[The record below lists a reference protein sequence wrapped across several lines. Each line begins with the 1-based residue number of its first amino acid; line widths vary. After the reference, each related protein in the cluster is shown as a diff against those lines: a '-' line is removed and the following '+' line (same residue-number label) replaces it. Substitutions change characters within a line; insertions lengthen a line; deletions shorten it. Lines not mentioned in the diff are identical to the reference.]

1 MMYIEPRAV
10 TRWYHEW
17 LAVLVALLLTVL
29 TVSFVLALMGLDPV
43 TSMKLIFIRPLNSNY
58 GISELLAK
66 ATPLIIVGVALAL
79 GFRAGVWNIGAEGQL
94 VMGGLCGGAVA
105 LVFYGIDG
113 FWVLPLVLVGGA
125 LGGMA
130 WGAIPAFLKVR
141 FNANE
146 ILVSLM
152 LTYVA
157 ILLLSVMVHGPLRDP
172 DGFNFPE
179 SRLFHDAV
187 TLPKLFAV
195 GRGHIGF
202 LFALM
207 LAIAG
212 TWVVKRWHLGFEMR
226 VTGLSP
232 RAAKFAGYSRDRTIW
247 MALLIGGGVSGFA
260 GVVEVTGNIGQLVPN
275 ISPSYGF
282 TAIIVAFLARLY
294 PLAVIPA
301 GLLVAL
307 SYLAGEAAQLSLGVP
322 AASTQVFQGLLL
334 FFLLGTS
341 LIVNYR
347 IRFGRSI

>member
-1 MMYIEPRAV
+1 MIFVEPRVV

-17 LAVLVALLLTVL
+17 LAVLVALILTLLTV
-29 TVSFVLALMGLDPV
+29 SVLLAAIGLDPL
-43 TSMKLIFIRPLNSNY
+43 SSLHRIFIKPLNSVY

-66 ATPLIIVGVALAL
+66 ATPLITIGVALAL

-105 LVFYGIDG
+105 LAFWGVDG
-113 FWVLPLVLVGGA
+113 FWVMPLVL
-125 LGGMA
+125 LGGTIGGLF
-130 WGAIPAFLKVR
+130 WGAITAFLKVR

-179 SRLFHDAV
+179 SRLFHDAA
-187 TLPKLFAV
+187 TLPKLFSA
-195 GRGHIGF
+195 GRGHLGF
-202 LFALM
+202 LFAIAF
-207 LAIAG
+207 AIVG

-226 VTGLSP
+226 VTGLS
-232 RAAKFAGYSRDRTIW
+232 ASASKFAGYSRDRTVW
-247 MALLIGGGVSGFA
+247 MALLMGGAISGFA
-260 GVVEVTGNIGQLVPN
+260 GVVEVTGNIGQLVPT

-282 TAIIVAFLARLY
+282 TAIIVAFLARLH

-322 AASTQVFQGLLL
+322 SASTQVFQGLLL

-341 LIVNYR
+341 LFVNYR
-347 IRFGRSI
+347 VRLGQVA

>member
-1 MMYIEPRAV
+1 MIYIEPRAV

-17 LAVLVALLLTVL
+17 LAILVALLLTIL

-79 GFRAGVWNIGAEGQL
+79 SFRAGVWNIGAEGQL

-105 LVFYGIDG
+105 LVFYGVDG

-125 LGGMA
+125 IGGMA

-157 ILLLSVMVHGPLRDP
+157 ILLLGVMVHGPLRDP

-202 LFALM
+202 LFALV

-232 RAAKFAGYSRDRTIW
+232 RAAKFAGYSRDRTVW

-307 SYLAGEAAQLSLGVP
+307 SYLAGEAAQLSLGIP

>member
-1 MMYIEPRAV
+1 MIFVEPRAV
-10 TRWYHEW
+10 TRLYHEW
-17 LAVLVALLLTVL
+17 LAVLVALILTLLTASVL
-29 TVSFVLALMGLDPV
+29 LAAIGLDPL
-43 TSMKLIFIRPLNSNY
+43 SSLHRIFIKPLNSVY

-66 ATPLIIVGVALAL
+66 ATPLITIGVALAL

-105 LVFYGIDG
+105 LAFWGVDG
-113 FWVLPLVLVGGA
+113 FWVMPLVL
-125 LGGMA
+125 LGGTIGGLF

-179 SRLFHDAV
+179 SRLFHDAA
-187 TLPKLFAV
+187 TLPKLFSA
-195 GRGHIGF
+195 GRGHLGF
-202 LFALM
+202 VF
-207 LAIAG
+207 AIAFAIVG

-226 VTGLSP
+226 VTGLSAS
-232 RAAKFAGYSRDRTIW
+232 AAKFAGYSRDRTVW
-247 MALLIGGGVSGFA
+247 MALLMGGAISGFA
-260 GVVEVTGNIGQLVPN
+260 GVVEVTGNIGQLVPT

-282 TAIIVAFLARLY
+282 TAIIVAFLARLH

-341 LIVNYR
+341 LFVNYR
-347 IRFGRSI
+347 VRLGQVA

>member
-1 MMYIEPRAV
+1 M
-10 TRWYHEW
+10 
-17 LAVLVALLLTVL
+17 
-29 TVSFVLALMGLDPV
+29 
-43 TSMKLIFIRPLNSNY
+43 
-58 GISELLAK
+58 
-66 ATPLIIVGVALAL
+66 
-79 GFRAGVWNIGAEGQL
+79 
-94 VMGGLCGGAVA
+94 
-105 LVFYGIDG
+105 
-113 FWVLPLVLVGGA
+113 PLVLLGGTVGG
-125 LGGMA
+125 LL

-179 SRLFHDAV
+179 SRLFHDAA
-187 TLPKLFAV
+187 TLPKLFSA
-195 GRGHIGF
+195 GRGHLGF
-202 LFALM
+202 VF
-207 LAIAG
+207 AIAFAIVG

-226 VTGLSP
+226 VTGLSAS
-232 RAAKFAGYSRDRTIW
+232 AAKFAGYSRDRTVW
-247 MALLIGGGVSGFA
+247 MALLMGGAISGFA
-260 GVVEVTGNIGQLVPN
+260 GVVEVTGNIGQLVPT

-282 TAIIVAFLARLY
+282 TAIIVAFLARLH

-341 LIVNYR
+341 LFVNYR
-347 IRFGRSI
+347 VRLGQVA

>member
-1 MMYIEPRAV
+1 VIFVEPRAV
-10 TRWYHEW
+10 THWYHEW
-17 LAVLVALLLTVL
+17 LAVLVALILTLLTASVL
-29 TVSFVLALMGLDPV
+29 LAAIGLDPL
-43 TSMKLIFIRPLNSNY
+43 SSLHRIFIKPLNSVY

-66 ATPLIIVGVALAL
+66 ATPLITIGVALAL

-105 LVFYGIDG
+105 LAFWGVDG
-113 FWVLPLVLVGGA
+113 FWVMPLVL
-125 LGGMA
+125 LGGTIGGLF

-179 SRLFHDAV
+179 SRLFHDAA
-187 TLPKLFAV
+187 TLPKLFSA
-195 GRGHIGF
+195 GRGHLGF
-202 LFALM
+202 VF
-207 LAIAG
+207 AIAFAIVG

-226 VTGLSP
+226 VTGLSAS
-232 RAAKFAGYSRDRTIW
+232 AAKFAGYSRDRTVW
-247 MALLIGGGVSGFA
+247 MALLMGGAISGFA
-260 GVVEVTGNIGQLVPN
+260 GVVEVTGNIGQLVPT

-282 TAIIVAFLARLY
+282 TAIIVAFLARLH

-341 LIVNYR
+341 LFVNYR
-347 IRFGRSI
+347 VRLGQVA

>member
-1 MMYIEPRAV
+1 MIFVEPRAV

-17 LAVLVALLLTVL
+17 LAVLVALILTLLTV
-29 TVSFVLALMGLDPV
+29 SVLLAAIGLDPL
-43 TSMKLIFIRPLNSNY
+43 SSLHRIFIKPLNSVY

-66 ATPLIIVGVALAL
+66 ATPLITIGVALAL

-105 LVFYGIDG
+105 LAFWGVDG
-113 FWVLPLVLVGGA
+113 FWVMPLVL
-125 LGGMA
+125 LGGTIGGLF
-130 WGAIPAFLKVR
+130 WGAITAFLKVR

-179 SRLFHDAV
+179 SRLFHDAA
-187 TLPKLFAV
+187 TLPKLFSA
-195 GRGHIGF
+195 GRGHLGF
-202 LFALM
+202 VF
-207 LAIAG
+207 AIAFAIVG

-226 VTGLSP
+226 VTGLSAS
-232 RAAKFAGYSRDRTIW
+232 AAKFAGYSRDRTVW
-247 MALLIGGGVSGFA
+247 MALLMGGAISGFA
-260 GVVEVTGNIGQLVPN
+260 GVVEVTGNIGQLVPT

-282 TAIIVAFLARLY
+282 TAIIVAFLARLH

-322 AASTQVFQGLLL
+322 SASTQVFQGLLL

-341 LIVNYR
+341 LFVNYR
-347 IRFGRSI
+347 VRLGQVA

>member
-1 MMYIEPRAV
+1 M
-10 TRWYHEW
+10 
-17 LAVLVALLLTVL
+17 VALILTLLTASVL
-29 TVSFVLALMGLDPV
+29 LIVIGLDPL
-43 TSMKLIFIRPLNSNY
+43 SSLHRIFIKPLNSVY

-66 ATPLIIVGVALAL
+66 ATPLITIGVALAL

-105 LVFYGIDG
+105 LAFWGVDG
-113 FWVLPLVLVGGA
+113 FWVMPLVL
-125 LGGMA
+125 LGGTIGGLF

-179 SRLFHDAV
+179 SRLFHDAA
-187 TLPKLFAV
+187 TLPKLFSA
-195 GRGHIGF
+195 GRGHLGF
-202 LFALM
+202 VF
-207 LAIAG
+207 AIAFAIVG

-226 VTGLSP
+226 VTGLSAS
-232 RAAKFAGYSRDRTIW
+232 AAKFAGYSRDRTVW
-247 MALLIGGGVSGFA
+247 MALLMGGAISGFA
-260 GVVEVTGNIGQLVPN
+260 GVVEVTGNIGQLVPT

-282 TAIIVAFLARLY
+282 TAIIVAFLARLH

-341 LIVNYR
+341 LFVNYR
-347 IRFGRSI
+347 VRLGQVA

>member
-1 MMYIEPRAV
+1 MIFVEPRAV

-17 LAVLVALLLTVL
+17 LAVLVALILTLLTV
-29 TVSFVLALMGLDPV
+29 SVLLAAIGLDPL
-43 TSMKLIFIRPLNSNY
+43 SSLHRIFIKPLNSVY

-66 ATPLIIVGVALAL
+66 ATPLITIGVALAL

-105 LVFYGIDG
+105 LAFWGVDG
-113 FWVLPLVLVGGA
+113 FWVMPLVL
-125 LGGMA
+125 LGGTIGGLF
-130 WGAIPAFLKVR
+130 WGAITAFLKVR

-179 SRLFHDAV
+179 SRLFHDAA
-187 TLPKLFAV
+187 TLPKLFSA
-195 GRGHIGF
+195 GRGHLGF
-202 LFALM
+202 LFAIAF
-207 LAIAG
+207 AIVG

-226 VTGLSP
+226 VTGLSAS
-232 RAAKFAGYSRDRTIW
+232 AAKFAGYSRDRTVW
-247 MALLIGGGVSGFA
+247 MALLMGGAISGFA
-260 GVVEVTGNIGQLVPN
+260 GVVEVTGNIGQLVPT

-282 TAIIVAFLARLY
+282 TAIIVAFLARLH

-341 LIVNYR
+341 LFVNYR
-347 IRFGRSI
+347 VRLGQVA

>member
-202 LFALM
+202 LFALV

-341 LIVNYR
+341 MIVNYR

>member
-1 MMYIEPRAV
+1 MIFVEPRAV

-17 LAVLVALLLTVL
+17 LAVLVALILTLLTV
-29 TVSFVLALMGLDPV
+29 SVLLAAIGLDPL
-43 TSMKLIFIRPLNSNY
+43 SSLHRIFIKPLNSVY

-66 ATPLIIVGVALAL
+66 ATPLITIGVALAL

-105 LVFYGIDG
+105 LAFWGVDG
-113 FWVLPLVLVGGA
+113 FWVMPLVL
-125 LGGMA
+125 LGGTIGGLF
-130 WGAIPAFLKVR
+130 WGAITAFLKVR

-179 SRLFHDAV
+179 SRLFHDAA
-187 TLPKLFAV
+187 TLPKLFSA
-195 GRGHIGF
+195 GRGHLGF
-202 LFALM
+202 VF
-207 LAIAG
+207 AIAFAIVG

-226 VTGLSP
+226 VTGLSAS
-232 RAAKFAGYSRDRTIW
+232 AAKFAGYSRDRTVW
-247 MALLIGGGVSGFA
+247 MALLMGGAISGFA
-260 GVVEVTGNIGQLVPN
+260 GVVEVTGNIGQLVPT

-282 TAIIVAFLARLY
+282 TAIIVAFLARLH

-341 LIVNYR
+341 LFVNYR
-347 IRFGRSI
+347 VRLGQVA

>member
-1 MMYIEPRAV
+1 VIFVEPRAV

-17 LAVLVALLLTVL
+17 LAVLVALILTLLTASVL
-29 TVSFVLALMGLDPV
+29 LAAIGLDPL
-43 TSMKLIFIRPLNSNY
+43 SSLHRIFIKPLNSVY

-66 ATPLIIVGVALAL
+66 ATPLITIGVALAL

-105 LVFYGIDG
+105 LAFWGVDG
-113 FWVLPLVLVGGA
+113 FWVMPLVL
-125 LGGMA
+125 LGGTIGGLF

-179 SRLFHDAV
+179 SRLFHDAA
-187 TLPKLFAV
+187 TLPKLFSA
-195 GRGHIGF
+195 GRGHLGF
-202 LFALM
+202 VF
-207 LAIAG
+207 AIAFAIVG

-226 VTGLSP
+226 VTGLSAS
-232 RAAKFAGYSRDRTIW
+232 AAKFAGYSRDRTIW
-247 MALLIGGGVSGFA
+247 MALLMGGAISGFA
-260 GVVEVTGNIGQLVPN
+260 GVVEVTGNIGQLVPT

-282 TAIIVAFLARLY
+282 TAIIVAFLARLH

-341 LIVNYR
+341 LFVNYR
-347 IRFGRSI
+347 VRLGQVA

>member
-1 MMYIEPRAV
+1 MIFVEPRVV

-17 LAVLVALLLTVL
+17 LAVLVALILTLLTV
-29 TVSFVLALMGLDPV
+29 SVLLAAIGLDPL
-43 TSMKLIFIRPLNSNY
+43 SSLHRIFIKPLNSVY

-66 ATPLIIVGVALAL
+66 ATPLITIGVALAL

-105 LVFYGIDG
+105 LAFWGVDG
-113 FWVLPLVLVGGA
+113 FWVMPLVLLGGA
-125 LGGMA
+125 IGGLF
-130 WGAIPAFLKVR
+130 WGAIIAFLKVR

-179 SRLFHDAV
+179 SRLFHDAA
-187 TLPKLFAV
+187 TLPKLFSA
-195 GRGHIGF
+195 GRGHLGF
-202 LFALM
+202 LFAIAF
-207 LAIAG
+207 AIVG

-226 VTGLSP
+226 VTGLSAS
-232 RAAKFAGYSRDRTIW
+232 AAKFAGYSRDRTVW
-247 MALLIGGGVSGFA
+247 MALLMGGAISGFA
-260 GVVEVTGNIGQLVPN
+260 GVVEVTGNIGQLVPT

-282 TAIIVAFLARLY
+282 TAIIVAFLARLH

-322 AASTQVFQGLLL
+322 SASTQVFQGLLL

-341 LIVNYR
+341 LFVNYR
-347 IRFGRSI
+347 VRLGQVA

>member
-1 MMYIEPRAV
+1 MIFVEPRVV

-17 LAVLVALLLTVL
+17 LAVLVALILTLLTV
-29 TVSFVLALMGLDPV
+29 SVLLAAIGLDPL
-43 TSMKLIFIRPLNSNY
+43 SSLHRIFIKPLNSVY

-66 ATPLIIVGVALAL
+66 ATPLITIGVALAL

-105 LVFYGIDG
+105 LAFWGVDG
-113 FWVLPLVLVGGA
+113 FWVMPLVLLGGTVGG
-125 LGGMA
+125 LF

-179 SRLFHDAV
+179 SRLFHDAA
-187 TLPKLFAV
+187 TLPKLLSA
-195 GRGHIGF
+195 GRGHLGF
-202 LFALM
+202 VF
-207 LAIAG
+207 AIAFAIVG

-226 VTGLSP
+226 VTGLSAS
-232 RAAKFAGYSRDRTIW
+232 AAKFAGYSRDRTVW
-247 MALLIGGGVSGFA
+247 MALLMGGAISGFA
-260 GVVEVTGNIGQLVPN
+260 GVVEVTGNIGQLVPT

-282 TAIIVAFLARLY
+282 TAIIVAFLARLH

-341 LIVNYR
+341 LFVNYR
-347 IRFGRSI
+347 VRLGQVA

>member
-1 MMYIEPRAV
+1 MIFVEPRAV

-17 LAVLVALLLTVL
+17 LAVLVALILTLLTASVL
-29 TVSFVLALMGLDPV
+29 LAAIGLDPL
-43 TSMKLIFIRPLNSNY
+43 SSLHRIFIKPLNSVY

-66 ATPLIIVGVALAL
+66 ATPLITIGVALAL

-105 LVFYGIDG
+105 LAFWGVDG
-113 FWVLPLVLVGGA
+113 FWVMPLVL
-125 LGGMA
+125 LGGTIGGLF
-130 WGAIPAFLKVR
+130 WGAITAFLKVR

-179 SRLFHDAV
+179 SRLFHDAA
-187 TLPKLFAV
+187 TLPKLLSA
-195 GRGHIGF
+195 GRGHLGF
-202 LFALM
+202 VF
-207 LAIAG
+207 AIAFAIVG

-226 VTGLSP
+226 VTGLSAS
-232 RAAKFAGYSRDRTIW
+232 AAKFAGYSRDRTVW
-247 MALLIGGGVSGFA
+247 MALLMGGAISGFA
-260 GVVEVTGNIGQLVPN
+260 GVVEVTGNIGQLVPT

-282 TAIIVAFLARLY
+282 TAIIVAFLARLH

-341 LIVNYR
+341 LFVNYR
-347 IRFGRSI
+347 VRLGQVA

>member
-1 MMYIEPRAV
+1 MIFVEPRAV

-17 LAVLVALLLTVL
+17 LAVLVALILTLLTASVL
-29 TVSFVLALMGLDPV
+29 LAAIGLDPL
-43 TSMKLIFIRPLNSNY
+43 SSLHRIFIKPLNSVY

-66 ATPLIIVGVALAL
+66 ATPLITIGVALAL

-105 LVFYGIDG
+105 LALWGVDG
-113 FWVLPLVLVGGA
+113 FWVMPLVLLGGTVGG
-125 LGGMA
+125 LL

-179 SRLFHDAV
+179 SRLFHDAA
-187 TLPKLFAV
+187 TLPKLLSA
-195 GRGHIGF
+195 GRGHLGF
-202 LFALM
+202 VF
-207 LAIAG
+207 AIAFAIVG

-226 VTGLSP
+226 VTGLSAS
-232 RAAKFAGYSRDRTIW
+232 AAKFAGYSRDRTVW
-247 MALLIGGGVSGFA
+247 MALLMGGAISGFA
-260 GVVEVTGNIGQLVPN
+260 GVVEVTGNIGQLVPT

-282 TAIIVAFLARLY
+282 TAIIVAFLARLH

-341 LIVNYR
+341 LFVNYR
-347 IRFGRSI
+347 VRLGQVA

>member
-232 RAAKFAGYSRDRTIW
+232 RAAKFAGYSRNRTIW

>member
-1 MMYIEPRAV
+1 MIVIEVRAV

-17 LAVLVALLLTVL
+17 IAVFIALLLTAA
-29 TVSFVLALMGLDPV
+29 TVSVLLASLGLDPI
-43 TSMKLIFIRPLNSNY
+43 SSLQRIFIRPLNSMY
-58 GISELLAK
+58 GMSELFAK
-66 ATPLIIVGVALAL
+66 ATPLITIGVALAL

-105 LVFYGIDG
+105 LAFWNIDG
-113 FWVLPLVLVGGA
+113 FWVMPLIL
-125 LGGMA
+125 LGGTLGGLA

-172 DGFNFPE
+172 TGFNFPE
-179 SRLFHDAV
+179 SRLFHDAA
-187 TLPKLFAV
+187 TLPKLFSA
-195 GRGHIGF
+195 GRGHLGF
-202 LFALM
+202 VFALIFAV
-207 LAIAG
+207 LG

-226 VTGLSP
+226 VTGLSTT
-232 RAAKFAGYSRDRTIW
+232 AARFAGYNRDRTVW
-247 MALLIGGGVSGFA
+247 MALLIGGGMSGFA

-282 TAIIVAFLARLY
+282 TAIIVAFLARLH

-307 SYLAGEAAQLSLGVP
+307 SYLAGEAAQLSLGIP

-341 LIVNYR
+341 LLVNYR
-347 IRFGRSI
+347 IRFGRVA

>member
-1 MMYIEPRAV
+1 MIFVEPRVV

-17 LAVLVALLLTVL
+17 LAVLVALILTLLTV
-29 TVSFVLALMGLDPV
+29 SVLLAAIGLDPL
-43 TSMKLIFIRPLNSNY
+43 SSLHRIFIKPLNSVY

-66 ATPLIIVGVALAL
+66 ATPLITIGVALAL

-105 LVFYGIDG
+105 LAFWGVDG
-113 FWVLPLVLVGGA
+113 FWVMPLVL
-125 LGGMA
+125 LGGTIGGLF
-130 WGAIPAFLKVR
+130 WGAITAFLKVR

-179 SRLFHDAV
+179 SRLFHDAA
-187 TLPKLFAV
+187 TLPKLFSA
-195 GRGHIGF
+195 GRGHLGF
-202 LFALM
+202 LFAIAF
-207 LAIAG
+207 AIVG

-226 VTGLSP
+226 VTGLSAS
-232 RAAKFAGYSRDRTIW
+232 AAKFAGYSRDRTVW
-247 MALLIGGGVSGFA
+247 MALLMGGAISGFA
-260 GVVEVTGNIGQLVPN
+260 GVVEVTGNIGQLVPT

-282 TAIIVAFLARLY
+282 TAIIVAFLARLH

-322 AASTQVFQGLLL
+322 SASTQVFQGLLL

-341 LIVNYR
+341 LFVNYR
-347 IRFGRSI
+347 VRLGQVA

>member
-1 MMYIEPRAV
+1 MIFVEPRVV

-17 LAVLVALLLTVL
+17 LAVLVALILTLLTV
-29 TVSFVLALMGLDPV
+29 SVLLAAIGLDPL
-43 TSMKLIFIRPLNSNY
+43 SSLHRIFIKPLNSVY

-66 ATPLIIVGVALAL
+66 ATPLITIGVALAL

-105 LVFYGIDG
+105 LAFWGVDG
-113 FWVLPLVLVGGA
+113 FWVMPLVL
-125 LGGMA
+125 LGGTIGGLF
-130 WGAIPAFLKVR
+130 WGAITAFLKVR

-172 DGFNFPE
+172 DGFNSPE
-179 SRLFHDAV
+179 SRLFHDAA
-187 TLPKLFAV
+187 TLPKLFSA
-195 GRGHIGF
+195 GRGHLGF
-202 LFALM
+202 LFAIAF
-207 LAIAG
+207 AIVG

-226 VTGLSP
+226 VTGLSAS
-232 RAAKFAGYSRDRTIW
+232 AAKFAGYSRDRTVW
-247 MALLIGGGVSGFA
+247 MALLMGGAISGFA
-260 GVVEVTGNIGQLVPN
+260 GVVEVTGNIGQLVPT

-282 TAIIVAFLARLY
+282 TAIIVAFLARLH

-341 LIVNYR
+341 LFVNYR
-347 IRFGRSI
+347 VRLGQVA

>member
-1 MMYIEPRAV
+1 MIFVEPRVV

-17 LAVLVALLLTVL
+17 LAVLVALILTLLTV
-29 TVSFVLALMGLDPV
+29 SVLLAAIGLDPL
-43 TSMKLIFIRPLNSNY
+43 SSLHRIFIKPLNSVY

-66 ATPLIIVGVALAL
+66 ATPLITIGVALAL

-105 LVFYGIDG
+105 LAFWGVDG
-113 FWVLPLVLVGGA
+113 FWVMPLVL
-125 LGGMA
+125 LGGTIGGLF
-130 WGAIPAFLKVR
+130 WGAITAFLKVR

-179 SRLFHDAV
+179 SRLFHDAA
-187 TLPKLFAV
+187 TLPKLFSA
-195 GRGHIGF
+195 GRGHLGF
-202 LFALM
+202 LFAIAF
-207 LAIAG
+207 AIVG

-226 VTGLSP
+226 VTGLSAS
-232 RAAKFAGYSRDRTIW
+232 AAKFAGYSRDRTVW
-247 MALLIGGGVSGFA
+247 MALLMGGAISGFA
-260 GVVEVTGNIGQLVPN
+260 GVVEVTGNIGQLVPT

-282 TAIIVAFLARLY
+282 TAIIVAFLARLH

-341 LIVNYR
+341 LFVNYR
-347 IRFGRSI
+347 VRLGQVA

>member
-1 MMYIEPRAV
+1 MIFVEPRVV

-17 LAVLVALLLTVL
+17 LAVLVALILTLLTV
-29 TVSFVLALMGLDPV
+29 SVLLAAIGLDPL
-43 TSMKLIFIRPLNSNY
+43 SSLHRIFIKPLNSVY

-66 ATPLIIVGVALAL
+66 ATPLITIGVALAL

-94 VMGGLCGGAVA
+94 VMGGRCGGAVA
-105 LVFYGIDG
+105 LAFWGVDG
-113 FWVLPLVLVGGA
+113 FWVMPLVL
-125 LGGMA
+125 LGGTIGGLF

-179 SRLFHDAV
+179 SRLFHDAA
-187 TLPKLFAV
+187 TLPKLFSA
-195 GRGHIGF
+195 GRGHLGF
-202 LFALM
+202 LFAIAF
-207 LAIAG
+207 AIVG

-226 VTGLSP
+226 VTGLSAS
-232 RAAKFAGYSRDRTIW
+232 AAKFAGYSRDRTVW
-247 MALLIGGGVSGFA
+247 MALLMGGAISGFA
-260 GVVEVTGNIGQLVPN
+260 GVVEVTGNIGQLVPT

-282 TAIIVAFLARLY
+282 TAIIVAFLARLH

-341 LIVNYR
+341 LFVNYR
-347 IRFGRSI
+347 VRLGQVA

>member
-1 MMYIEPRAV
+1 VIFVEPRAV

-17 LAVLVALLLTVL
+17 LAVLVALILTLLTASVL
-29 TVSFVLALMGLDPV
+29 LAAIGLDPL
-43 TSMKLIFIRPLNSNY
+43 SSLHRIFIKPLNSVY

-66 ATPLIIVGVALAL
+66 ATPLITIGVALAL

-94 VMGGLCGGAVA
+94 VVGGLCGGAVA
-105 LVFYGIDG
+105 LAFWGVDG
-113 FWVLPLVLVGGA
+113 FWVMPLVL
-125 LGGMA
+125 LGGTIGGLF

-179 SRLFHDAV
+179 SRLFHDAA
-187 TLPKLFAV
+187 TLPKLFSA
-195 GRGHIGF
+195 GRGHLGF
-202 LFALM
+202 VF
-207 LAIAG
+207 AIAFAIVG

-226 VTGLSP
+226 VTGLSAS
-232 RAAKFAGYSRDRTIW
+232 AAKFAGYSRDRTVW
-247 MALLIGGGVSGFA
+247 MALLMGGAISGFA
-260 GVVEVTGNIGQLVPN
+260 GVVEVTGNIGQLVPT

-282 TAIIVAFLARLY
+282 TAIIVAFLARLH

-341 LIVNYR
+341 LFVNYR
-347 IRFGRSI
+347 VRLGQVA

>member
-1 MMYIEPRAV
+1 MIFVEPRAV

-17 LAVLVALLLTVL
+17 LAVLVALILTLLTASVL
-29 TVSFVLALMGLDPV
+29 LAAIGLDPL
-43 TSMKLIFIRPLNSNY
+43 SSLHRIFIKPLNSVY

-66 ATPLIIVGVALAL
+66 ATPLITIGVALAL

-105 LVFYGIDG
+105 LAFWGVDG
-113 FWVLPLVLVGGA
+113 FWVMPLVL
-125 LGGMA
+125 LGGTIGGLF
-130 WGAIPAFLKVR
+130 WGAITAFLKVR

-157 ILLLSVMVHGPLRDP
+157 ILLLSVMVHGPLRAP

-179 SRLFHDAV
+179 SRLFHDAA
-187 TLPKLFAV
+187 TLPKLFSA
-195 GRGHIGF
+195 GRGHLGF
-202 LFALM
+202 VF
-207 LAIAG
+207 AIAFAIVG

-226 VTGLSP
+226 VTGLSAS
-232 RAAKFAGYSRDRTIW
+232 AAKFAGYSRDRTVW
-247 MALLIGGGVSGFA
+247 MALLMGGAISGFA
-260 GVVEVTGNIGQLVPN
+260 GVVEVTGNIGQLVPT

-282 TAIIVAFLARLY
+282 TAIIVAFLARLH

-341 LIVNYR
+341 LFVNYR
-347 IRFGRSI
+347 VRLGQVA

>member
-202 LFALM
+202 LFALV

-232 RAAKFAGYSRDRTIW
+232 RAAKFAGYSRNRTIW

>member
-1 MMYIEPRAV
+1 MIFVEPRVV

-17 LAVLVALLLTVL
+17 LAVLVALILTLLTASVL
-29 TVSFVLALMGLDPV
+29 LAAIGLDPL
-43 TSMKLIFIRPLNSNY
+43 SSLHRIFIKPLNSVY

-66 ATPLIIVGVALAL
+66 ATPLITIGVALAL

-105 LVFYGIDG
+105 LAFWGVDG
-113 FWVLPLVLVGGA
+113 FWVMPLVL
-125 LGGMA
+125 LGGTIGGLF
-130 WGAIPAFLKVR
+130 WGAITAFLKVR

-179 SRLFHDAV
+179 SRLFHDAA
-187 TLPKLFAV
+187 TLPKLFSA
-195 GRGHIGF
+195 GRGHLGF
-202 LFALM
+202 LFAIAF
-207 LAIAG
+207 AIVG

-226 VTGLSP
+226 VTGLSAS
-232 RAAKFAGYSRDRTIW
+232 AAKFAGYSRDRTVW
-247 MALLIGGGVSGFA
+247 MALLMGGAISGFA
-260 GVVEVTGNIGQLVPN
+260 GVVEVTGNIGQLVPT

-282 TAIIVAFLARLY
+282 TAIIVAFLARLH

-341 LIVNYR
+341 LFVNYR
-347 IRFGRSI
+347 VRLGQVA

>member
-1 MMYIEPRAV
+1 MIFVEARSE
-10 TRWYHEW
+10 THWYHEW
-17 LAVLVALLLTVL
+17 VAVFVALSLTVVTASL
-29 TVSFVLALMGLDPV
+29 LLAAMGLEPV
-43 TSMKLIFIRPLNSNY
+43 SSLQRIFIRPLNSIY
-58 GISELLAK
+58 GVSELIAK
-66 ATPLIIVGVALAL
+66 ATPLITIGVALAL

-105 LVFYGIDG
+105 LAFWGVDG
-113 FWVLPLVLVGGA
+113 FWVMPLVL
-125 LGGMA
+125 LGGSLGGLL

-179 SRLFHDAV
+179 SRLLHEAA
-187 TLPKLFAV
+187 TLPKLFSA
-195 GRGHIGF
+195 GRGHLGF
-202 LFALM
+202 IFAIFFAL
-207 LAIAG
+207 LG
-212 TWVVKRWHLGFEMR
+212 TWMVKRWHLGFEMR
-226 VTGLSP
+226 VTGLSLS
-232 RAAKFAGYSRDRTIW
+232 AAKFAGYSRDRTVW
-247 MALLIGGGVSGFA
+247 TALLIGGGVSGFA

-282 TAIIVAFLARLY
+282 TAIIVAFLARLH
-294 PLAVIPA
+294 PMAVIPA

-307 SYLAGEAAQLSLGVP
+307 SYLAGEAAQLSLGIP

-341 LIVNYR
+341 LLVNYR
-347 IRFGRSI
+347 VRFGRVT

>member
-1 MMYIEPRAV
+1 VIFVEPRAV

-17 LAVLVALLLTVL
+17 LAVLVALILTLLTASVL
-29 TVSFVLALMGLDPV
+29 LAAIGLDPL
-43 TSMKLIFIRPLNSNY
+43 SSLHRIFIKPLNSVY

-66 ATPLIIVGVALAL
+66 ATPLITIGVALAL

-105 LVFYGIDG
+105 LAFWGVDG
-113 FWVLPLVLVGGA
+113 FWVMPLVL
-125 LGGMA
+125 LGGTIGGLF

-179 SRLFHDAV
+179 SRLFHDAA
-187 TLPKLFAV
+187 TLPKLFSA
-195 GRGHIGF
+195 GRGHLGF
-202 LFALM
+202 VF
-207 LAIAG
+207 AIAFAIVG

-226 VTGLSP
+226 VTGLSAS
-232 RAAKFAGYSRDRTIW
+232 AAKFAGYSRDRTVW
-247 MALLIGGGVSGFA
+247 MALLMGGAISGFA
-260 GVVEVTGNIGQLVPN
+260 GVVEVTGNIGQLVPT

-282 TAIIVAFLARLY
+282 TAIIVAFLARLH

-307 SYLAGEAAQLSLGVP
+307 SYLAGEAAQFSLGVP

-341 LIVNYR
+341 LFVNYR
-347 IRFGRSI
+347 VCLGRVA

>member
-1 MMYIEPRAV
+1 MIFVEPRAV

-17 LAVLVALLLTVL
+17 LAVLVALILTLLTASVL
-29 TVSFVLALMGLDPV
+29 LAAIGLDPL
-43 TSMKLIFIRPLNSNY
+43 SSLHRIFIKPLNSVY

-66 ATPLIIVGVALAL
+66 ATPLITIGGALSL
-79 GFRAGVWNIGAEGQL
+79 GFRAGVWNFGAEGQL

-105 LVFYGIDG
+105 LALWGVDG
-113 FWVLPLVLVGGA
+113 FWVMPLVLLGGTVGG
-125 LGGMA
+125 LL

-179 SRLFHDAV
+179 SRLFHDAA
-187 TLPKLFAV
+187 TLPKLLSA
-195 GRGHIGF
+195 GRGHLGF
-202 LFALM
+202 VF
-207 LAIAG
+207 AIAFAIVG

-226 VTGLSP
+226 VTGLSAS
-232 RAAKFAGYSRDRTIW
+232 AAKFAGYSRDRTVW
-247 MALLIGGGVSGFA
+247 MALLMGGAISGFA
-260 GVVEVTGNIGQLVPN
+260 GVVEVTGNIGQLVPT

-282 TAIIVAFLARLY
+282 TAIIVAFLARLH

-341 LIVNYR
+341 LFVNYR
-347 IRFGRSI
+347 VRLGQVA

>member
-1 MMYIEPRAV
+1 MIMIEARAV
-10 TRWYHEW
+10 IRWYHEW
-17 LAVLVALLLTVL
+17 IAVFMALLLTAV
-29 TVSFVLALMGLDPV
+29 TVSVLLASLGLDPI
-43 TSMKLIFIRPLNSNY
+43 SSLQRIFIRPLNSVY
-58 GISELLAK
+58 GVSELLAK
-66 ATPLIIVGVALAL
+66 ATPLITVGVALAL

-105 LVFYGIDG
+105 LAFWNIDG
-113 FWVLPLVLVGGA
+113 FWLMPLIL
-125 LGGMA
+125 LGGTFGGLA

-172 DGFNFPE
+172 MGFNFPE
-179 SRLFHDAV
+179 SRLFHDAA
-187 TLPKLFAV
+187 TLPKLFSA
-195 GRGHIGF
+195 GRGHLGF
-202 LFALM
+202 VFALIFAV
-207 LAIAG
+207 LG

-226 VTGLSP
+226 VTGLSTT
-232 RAAKFAGYSRDRTIW
+232 AAKFAGYNRHRTVW
-247 MALLIGGGVSGFA
+247 MALLIGGGMSGFA

-282 TAIIVAFLARLY
+282 TAIIVAFLARLH

-307 SYLAGEAAQLSLGVP
+307 SYLAGEAAQLSLGIP

-334 FFLLGTS
+334 FFLLGAS
-341 LIVNYR
+341 LLVNYR
-347 IRFGRSI
+347 IRFGRVA